1 MPFRNISM
9 CFEKNWAKNAHWA
22 IPGKCDQMRGYKT
35 PCSILFAIFQRVGLQ
50 IFVLT
55 IHKLQNAKDN
65 IFLYLPGIVVFRK
78 LQNDAFVR
86 LQNVAPC
93 SNITHISGRLS
104 LESPHSFPTWI
115 VQDYLISKQKPTE
128 FKSVSSFSP
137 QLTVFSLLLFSQD
150 YQNLVFNIY
159 ENVIFLIEIFLI
171 AWIDFN

>member
-1 MPFRNISM
+1 MLTL
-9 CFEKNWAKNAHWA
+9 EKNYLREKFDFWKKFDFWIFFITDTKMLKKNLELVNKGLKLELSNPNYFGRRFMAGEWQPWSA
-22 IPGKCDQMRGYKT
+22 
-35 PCSILFAIFQRVGLQ
+35 LIF
-50 IFVLT
+50 
-55 IHKLQNAKDN
+55 
-65 IFLYLPGIVVFRK
+65 P
-78 LQNDAFVR
+78 
-86 LQNVAPC
+86 
-93 SNITHISGRLS
+93 SGRLS

-115 VQDYLISKQKPTE
+115 VQDYLISKQGPTE